1 MNTHTLTRNLYTV
14 TDRNKYKAP
23 TVTEERGGRQETVK
37 TSITTILRFEA
48 SPLDTHATLTQGE
61 FPHCGEKGRGDYS
74 VKKKKKV
81 TPNSDVYGPSILMT
95 WIIYAAVT
103 SINIK
108 SNH

>member
-1 MNTHTLTRNLYTV
+1 MNTHILTRNLYTV

-23 TVTEERGGRQETVK
+23 TVTEGRGGRQEAVK
-37 TSITTILRFEA
+37 TSTTATLRFGA
-48 SPLDTHATLTQGE
+48 SPFDTHATLTQD

-74 VKKKKKV
+74 IKKKKKKLQKA
-81 TPNSDVYGPSILMT
+81 DVYGPSILMT

-108 SNH
+108 SNR